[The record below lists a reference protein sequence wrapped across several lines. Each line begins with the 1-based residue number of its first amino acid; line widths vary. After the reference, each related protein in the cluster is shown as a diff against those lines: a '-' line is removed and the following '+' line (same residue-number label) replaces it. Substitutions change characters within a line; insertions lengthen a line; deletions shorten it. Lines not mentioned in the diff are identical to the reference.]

1 MKLAYAKHL
10 ILLLFVQQIPQELK
24 HLDQAVAATHVTV
37 VNFFRHKSE
46 TLPGERPGVDVLG
59 DGESVLP
66 VPTSGRIA
74 LAMVEATPA
83 TTLDSDSRLRL
94 GVTPVRAGIDGGPSK
109 LSWFPDAIILAH
121 SRICGIVNFKSCLF
135 SAQQQ
140 SHLHHL

>member
-37 VNFFRHKSE
+37 VNFLGVSLKLS
-46 TLPGERPGVDVLG
+46 LPGERPGVDVLG
-59 DGESVLP
+59 DGESVLL

-83 TTLDSDSRLRL
+83 TTLDSDSHLCL
-94 GVTPVRAGIDGGPSK
+94 GATPVRAGINGGSSK
-109 LSWFPDAIILAH
+109 LSWFPDAITLAH
-121 SRICGIVNFKSCLF
+121 SRICGIVNF
-135 SAQQQ
+135 
-140 SHLHHL
+140 